1 MLFDQLRR
9 RDFITLFGG
18 AAAAWPL
25 TVHAQQAAMPGSDCS
40 PSHHVTPMAIWST
53 HSAKA

>member
-1 MLFDQLRR
+1 MTFCIGRR
-9 RDFITLFGG
+9 EFVTLLGG

-25 TVHAQQAAMPGSDCS
+25 TVHAQQAAMPGSDSS